1 MTWWNRHPAIAYTA
15 ARLLLFAVP
24 FGLLL
29 LFVPVV
35 WAVLIAFV
43 FSAIVSVFVL
53 SRMRDAWSASLA
65 GRADRTRARMA
76 ERAAAEDAW
85 DEEQRTH
92 EPGSDDDRI

>member
-1 MTWWNRHPAIAYTA
+1 MSWWDRHPAIAYTG

-24 FGLLL
+24 FVLLAL
-29 LFVPVV
+29 IVPVV
-35 WAVLIAFV
+35 WALLIAFV

-65 GRADRTRARMA
+65 SRADRTRARMA

-85 DEEQRTH
+85 DEEQRAH
-92 EPGSDDDRI
+92 DSGSDDDAP